1 MNPTLEPEIQALRDN
16 LIGMI
21 DLIIEQLDRCKK
33 ALSKTDKEIAKEI
46 LDEEK
51 RVNEMELTIDRDC
64 ENILA
69 LHQPVATDLRF
80 VIATMKMSYDL
91 ERIGDNIKIFAK
103 FLESNL
109 NKNNMSLIRRFEF
122 ESFITLF
129 IEWLREVK
137 KSILSDSSEQVKK
150 IIKSSDILEKRK
162 SATKEAAD
170 LIKAHPD
177 HVKVILR
184 LYSLVQRMARIG
196 SMVTNICEEI
206 IFYKE
211 AKVLKHHPKKS

>member
-1 MNPTLEPEIQALRDN
+1 MNSTLDPELHALRDN
-16 LIGMI
+16 LIEMM
-21 DLIIEQLDRCKK
+21 DVVIEQLVRSKK
-33 ALSKTDKEIAKEI
+33 SLSKVNKGIAKDI
-46 LDEEK
+46 LEGEK
-51 RVNEMELTIDRDC
+51 RVNEMELIIDRDC

-109 NKNNMSLIRRFEF
+109 NKGNLTLINRFEF
-122 ESFITLF
+122 ESFLDLF
-129 IEWLREVK
+129 SGWLHEVK

-162 SATKEAAD
+162 SATKEAAE
-170 LIKAHPD
+170 LIKNHPD
-177 HVKVILR
+177 KVKVILR

-196 SMVTNICEEI
+196 SMITNICEEV
-206 IFYKE
+206 IFYRE
-211 AKVLKHHPKKS
+211 AKVLKHHTKK